1 MNVDKDGI
9 VHQPSRKW
17 YSMRETLEI
26 YANGGHVVLT
36 LKEPT
41 PRLFVL
47 FVNSFS
53 VGIFSTL
60 ERANREAERFDVEP
74 SRRIVQGPFTLDE
87 PPTDDDCRALRLP
100 RKAS

>member
-41 PRLFVL
+41 LRQKSLAAF
-47 FVNSFS
+47 
-53 VGIFSTL
+53 
-60 ERANREAERFDVEP
+60 RARK
-74 SRRIVQGPFTLDE
+74 
-87 PPTDDDCRALRLP
+87 DDGDSN
-100 RKAS
+100 K

>member
-41 PRLFVL
+41 PRQKSLATF
-47 FVNSFS
+47 
-53 VGIFSTL
+53 
-60 ERANREAERFDVEP
+60 RARK
-74 SRRIVQGPFTLDE
+74 
-87 PPTDDDCRALRLP
+87 DDGDSN
-100 RKAS
+100 K